1 MCSPVKQRRLR
12 VPKSAEDQSQ
22 WEAPSFLRRPAP
34 LPATETAGDAQDEAA
49 AAPAAE
55 RKPRRPYTR
64 REKPVDA
71 EEGRAVEATPEPAA
85 D

>member
-1 MCSPVKQRRLR
+1 VGSP
-12 VPKSAEDQSQ
+12 E
-22 WEAPSFLRRPAP
+22 
-34 LPATETAGDAQDEAA
+34 LPAAAGAFAGHTETAGDAPDETA

-71 EEGRAVEATPEPAA
+71 EEGRAAETTPEPAA